1 MFSLFKKTTN
11 VDLDDPGVP
20 CSSGTLKNVIG
31 VNDLGTLSTGPR
43 RPVLAV
49 SIDYVLT

>member
-1 MFSLFKKTTN
+1 MFSLFKKHTN
-11 VDLDDPGVP
+11 VNLDDPSVS
-20 CSSGTLKNVIG
+20 CSSGTSKNDIG

-49 SIDYVLT
+49 SIDYILT

>member
-1 MFSLFKKTTN
+1 MFSLFKKHTKIHT
-11 VDLDDPGVP
+11 
-20 CSSGTLKNVIG
+20 SKNDIG

-49 SIDYVLT
+49 SID